1 MLATEIY
8 RSIHVLFS
16 TTMQEKLK
24 LIEDRYELR
33 RNTILEYR
41 PLRTKKYG
49 IESVAYLPPTN
60 LVVSTQGHQIFLVA
74 TLNTFKTK

>member
-8 RSIHVLFS
+8 KSIHVLFS
-16 TTMQEKLK
+16 TTMQEKFK

-41 PLRTKKYG
+41 LLRKQKYG
-49 IESVAYLPPTN
+49 IGSVAYLAPKN
-60 LVVSTQGHQIFLVA
+60 LVVNTQGHKIFLLA